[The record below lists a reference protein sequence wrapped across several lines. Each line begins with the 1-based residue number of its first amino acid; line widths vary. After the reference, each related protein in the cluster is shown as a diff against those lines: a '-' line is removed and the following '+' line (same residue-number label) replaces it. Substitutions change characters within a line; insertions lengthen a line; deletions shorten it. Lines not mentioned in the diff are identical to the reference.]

1 MADIIQLDGS
11 TPQEIIA
18 NLEATST
25 QSETPTH
32 DITDSNSIGETI
44 LRQRIIEAIET
55 IYDPE
60 IPVNIYELGLIYDLL
75 IDEENNVIV
84 HMTLTSPACPVAG
97 TLPGDVQS
105 KIKNVPGVNNV
116 MVELVWDP
124 PYNMYMMSDA
134 ARLQLGLM

>member
-25 QSETPTH
+25 QSATPAH

-44 LRQRIIEAIET
+44 LRQRIIEEIET

-97 TLPGDVQS
+97 TLPGDVQA

>member
-18 NLEATST
+18 NLEATSAQNT
-25 QSETPTH
+25 APAH

-44 LRQRIIEAIET
+44 LRQRIIEEIET

-97 TLPGDVQS
+97 TLPGDVQA

-124 PYNMYMMSDA
+124 PYNMYMMCDA

>member
-25 QSETPTH
+25 QSETPAH

-97 TLPGDVQS
+97 TLPGDVQA

>member
-1 MADIIQLDGS
+1 MADIIQLDGNNA
-11 TPQEIIA
+11 QEIIA

-25 QSETPTH
+25 RSEAPAH
-32 DITDSNSIGETI
+32 DITGSQSIGETI
-44 LRQRIIEAIET
+44 LRQQIIEAIET

-75 IDEENNVIV
+75 IDDENNVIV

-97 TLPGDVQS
+97 TLPGDVQN